1 MLLLRSESPL
11 LGREIMIDRDL
22 VIIITIS
29 IALSSMAILLM
40 IVFLGSR
47 KNRRIVQAQ
56 AAQIH
61 SLEGNVNAVCAGFA
75 GLSSTIARVEQQLR
89 RLAER
94 QEQLEM
100 RDPSTHSHEHA
111 IKLARSGASIE
122 ELVEICG
129 LVRDEADLL
138 ICLHGCDSKKVVNFE

>member
-1 MLLLRSESPL
+1 
-11 LGREIMIDRDL
+11 MIDRDL
-22 VIIITIS
+22 VEIITLS
-29 IALSSMAILLM
+29 IALSSMTILLV
-40 IVFLGSR
+40 IVFLGNR
-47 KNRRIVQAQ
+47 QNRRLVQAQ

-61 SLEGNVNAVCAGFA
+61 SLEGNINAVCAGFS
-75 GLSSTIARVEQQLR
+75 GLSSAVGRVEHQLR

-138 ICLHGCDSKKVVNFE
+138 IRLHGCDSKKVVNFE